1 MITLLLAWT
10 LVLAAT
16 PAGPQQQPPVAL
28 AADPGAG
35 HRPVLRL
42 GALLSDPALEET
54 VRSGLPIHLR
64 FRVELWRDGFFDDL
78 VATDTW
84 VAVVGHEPLEQRFFV
99 RTRTSPEAVRWFS
112 SFAAARTA
120 VEGTYRP
127 EIRPRR
133 PGRYY
138 YIATVEVETLSASDL
153 AELQQWLRG
162 QFQPAVSGDGSL
174 PGAVGEGAKRLLVR
188 VLGLPARRYEARTD
202 KFRVPG

>member
-1 MITLLLAWT
+1 MLAF
-10 LVLAAT
+10 AAA
-16 PAGPQQQPPVAL
+16 AGPQQQTPLAL

-42 GALLSDPALEET
+42 GAVLGDAALEET
-54 VRSGLPIHLR
+54 VRSGLPIRLR
-64 FRVELWRDGFFDDL
+64 FRVELWRDAFFDDL

-84 VAVVGHEPLEQRFFV
+84 VTVLGHEPLEQRFFV
-99 RTRTSPEAVRWFS
+99 NTRASPEAVRWFS

-133 PGRYY
+133 SGRYY
-138 YIATVEVETLSASDL
+138 YIATVEVETLSLSDL
-153 AELQQWLRG
+153 EELQQWLRG
-162 QFQPAVSGDGSL
+162 EFRPAVSGDGSL

-188 VLGLPARRYEARTD
+188 MLGLPARRHEARTG